1 MKIQL
6 NTVEDV
12 ERFVDGNPLL
22 VDAIKQEV
30 VRGFDKPYIKP
41 LDNSQ
46 EARQIRRELR
56 ETLRKKDLFTND
68 LVKEGLCHAIE
79 SDVKTLLENEAFVK
93 ETEGLV
99 ILDESFTEE
108 DYAII
113 VSKENDELLEK
124 INKALANLKESGK
137 LDEIVA
143 KYIKADE

>member
-56 ETLRKKDLFTND
+56 ETLRKEGLFTND

-79 SDVKTLLENEAFVK
+79 SDVKALLENEAFVK
-93 ETEGLV
+93 ETVKQCFYSAFDLN
-99 ILDESFTEE
+99 ESHLR
-108 DYAII
+108 AMI
-113 VSKENDELLEK
+113 SRLLEK
-124 INKALANLKESGK
+124 SLK
-137 LDEIVA
+137 DI
-143 KYIKADE
+143 